1 MDARPE
7 RAGGEA
13 NGSGPRPIAWAVC
26 IATLRLPESPIIP
39 QSTRGQLQC
48 LYDLTCR
55 GHDCGLVSAGFA
67 ASALSTVSTRLRFSA
82 GLSGRWRD
90 LGSGAV
96 RRGLPINE
104 LGDAQQQVTIGLGGD
119 RITEAL
125 VRPVECTDAAFFV
138 VAERSLAAD
147 ADARSGTTSCR
158 PRRFDS
164 HCTRCASWPA
174 STSTG

>member
-1 MDARPE
+1 M
-7 RAGGEA
+7 
-13 NGSGPRPIAWAVC
+13 
-26 IATLRLPESPIIP
+26 T
-39 QSTRGQLQC
+39 
-48 LYDLTCR
+48 
-55 GHDCGLVSAGFA
+55 A
-67 ASALSTVSTRLRFSA
+67 ASFPPASPPVRCRPCRRAFFSA

-147 ADARSGTTSCR
+147 ADAKVQRQALPSAVLIHELSCR
-158 PRRFDS
+158 AVLGGQQP
-164 HCTRCASWPA
+164 PA
-174 STSTG
+174 HQAETGR